1 MTNVRTEV
9 EGPPWAPTEDD
20 LPSSDGRNLESERQG
35 VQIGLLARAAKL
47 YYQDREDVYVG
58 ADMVIYFSLAE
69 EKTHDFRGPDV
80 FVVTGTKKREHKS
93 WVVWQEGKGPD
104 VIIEVL
110 SDSTR
115 RRDMTVKK
123 EVYATRLRAPEY
135 FWYDPFTGERA
146 GFILHGGEYVPI
158 EPDQFDGLPSRILG
172 LTLVRWH
179 GVAEDIEATW
189 LRWAAADGTLLPTPE
204 EAERERAEAERARA
218 EAERERAER
227 AEQEAAAQRQ
237 RIAELEAR
245 LARYEPRTGEDPAGS
260 A

>member
-1 MTNVRTEV
+1 MTDVDTEV
-9 EGPPWAPTEDD
+9 VGPPWAPTEDD
-20 LPSSDGRNLESERQG
+20 LPDSDGRNLESERQG

-47 YYQDREDVYVG
+47 YYQSREDVYVG
-58 ADMVIYFSLAE
+58 ADMIVYFSLAE

-80 FVVTGTKKREHKS
+80 FVVTSTTKRERKS

-104 VIIEVL
+104 VIVEVL

-115 RRDMTVKK
+115 RTDMTIKK

-135 FWYDPFTGERA
+135 FWYDPHSGERA

-189 LRWAAADGTLLPTPE
+189 LRWAAGDGTLLPTPE
-204 EAERERAEAERARA
+204 EAERTRADAERV
-218 EAERERAER
+218 RAER
-227 AEQEAAAQRQ
+227 AEQEAAAQQR

-245 LARYEPRTGEDPAGS
+245 LARYEQRLDEEPAGG